1 MVKDEPDEIDA
12 QEYSEIE
19 LKTTLWMYDINDWF
33 DVYTAEVLT
42 GYTPTRAEQNFSKR
56 IRRFEP

>member
-1 MVKDEPDEIDA
+1 
-12 QEYSEIE
+12 
-19 LKTTLWMYDINDWF
+19 MYDINDWF